1 MRKEVRRRHDAHLRA
16 QGVCSEHSALFD
28 ATAGGQKTRAAFG
41 VQVADVDRLLAF
53 QQRSIE
59 ERRAATAQ
67 CRLSRRALR
76 AAAKAIVQV
85 GRLVQLDATIMAT
98 MQLPGPTSDDQL
110 IAYARGLL
118 DRVSEHADAF
128 VAQGLPPDLLNNLG
142 DAIQAFA
149 AARDAQA
156 ASRQRFTAASESI
169 RETLDAAD
177 KTVDVLEAIAV
188 NTPAADPAVVTK
200 LRIARRVG
208 PRVPA
213 PGATPSPA
221 PAPTPPPVDKA
232 A

>member
-1 MRKEVRRRHDAHLRA
+1 
-16 QGVCSEHSALFD
+16 
-28 ATAGGQKTRAAFG
+28 
-41 VQVADVDRLLAF
+41 
-53 QQRSIE
+53 
-59 ERRAATAQ
+59 
-67 CRLSRRALR
+67 
-76 AAAKAIVQV
+76 
-85 GRLVQLDATIMAT
+85 
-98 MQLPGPTSDDQL
+98 MQLPGPTSDNQL

-188 NTPAADPAVVTK
+188 NTPAADPVVVTK